1 MAGNLKEEIIMEN
14 IENKKETEDEI
25 LQFSTVLQDACTVY
39 MKEEDVKMEI
49 TDIQGKFQRYIN
61 DIF

>member
-25 LQFSTVLQDACTVY
+25 LQFSTVL
-39 MKEEDVKMEI
+39 
-49 TDIQGKFQRYIN
+49 
-61 DIF
+61 

>member
-25 LQFSTVLQDACTVY
+25 LQFSTVEDACTVY
-39 MKEEDVKMEI
+39 IKEEDVKMEI
-49 TDIQGKFQRYIN
+49 TDIQF
-61 DIF
+61 